1 MRLSA
6 KPQKITSRKTT
17 RPVANASAP
26 QLSRPSA
33 SQHSPHSQHSQHS
46 QRIAPASAPAAIRMS
61 VLSKNKRKD
70 TTLMNI
76 PDDILTVLYKN
87 LNISQLMIMYR
98 LNTSFSTK
106 KGAMIDVEI
115 LDLTNV
121 RIDAEVIKFIEDN
134 INKLKIKKIILDNIS
149 FVDDEVFN
157 TFILSIS
164 LRTLSNQ
171 YKNVEELVITNV
183 KNLNISQLMILYR
196 LNTSFSTKKMVMNDV
211 ETLDLTNV
219 RIDAEVIKF
228 IEDNI
233 NKLKIKKIIL
243 DNTTFADDEVFNAF
257 ILSIRLRHLPN
268 HYKNVKELVITNFD
282 ALDGKVIDPGVET
295 INYFL
300 TLIENIG
307 FFSNLKK
314 LTITYTDIIAQ
325 LDWDINGRFAFAES
339 FVDMLGYLENLQH
352 LIFDY
357 NNVEPEDLQEITNG
371 VRKINNKRKRKD
383 LHIIKQYEQSHN
395 NTFEL

>member
-115 LDLTNV
+115 
-121 RIDAEVIKFIEDN
+121 
-134 INKLKIKKIILDNIS
+134 
-149 FVDDEVFN
+149 
-157 TFILSIS
+157 
-164 LRTLSNQ
+164 
-171 YKNVEELVITNV
+171 
-183 KNLNISQLMILYR
+183 
-196 LNTSFSTKKMVMNDV
+196 
-211 ETLDLTNV
+211 LDLTNV